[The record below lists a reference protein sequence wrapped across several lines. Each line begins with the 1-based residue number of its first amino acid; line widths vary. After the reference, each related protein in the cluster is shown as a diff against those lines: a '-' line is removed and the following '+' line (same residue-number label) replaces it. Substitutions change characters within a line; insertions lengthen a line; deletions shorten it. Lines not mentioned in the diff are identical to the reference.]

1 MTPDDVLKCPR
12 GKRLK
17 PGRRIKHSRFFT
29 SRARDC
35 RGCDL
40 AALCLLKGRTNKAV
54 SNDIRN
60 PASGDTENPTIPV
73 TPTPRP
79 EPVRCWA

>member
-1 MTPDDVLKCPR
+1 VYGYM
-12 GKRLK
+12 
-17 PGRRIKHSRFFT
+17 
-29 SRARDC
+29 RAFAD
-35 RGCDL
+35 
-40 AALCLLKGRTNKAV
+40 V